1 MLLNLR
7 KLLTICDLGGVK
19 LSHSTTVKKPF
30 KSKLK
35 AIKERPYLFGLI
47 LLVLISLLV
56 FSVYPMYSIF
66 RTIFIGE
73 SGLDFQAIHKVLNKP
88 RVFKTILNSFKLGIS
103 AAVIST
109 LIGFIFAYSVTRTN
123 MFGKKFFNF
132 VAVFPVVSPPFVLA
146 LAMILLFGSS
156 GLISREVF
164 GMQST
169 DVFGF
174 KSLLIIQ
181 AMSFS
186 PIAYLNLKG
195 VLETMDASLEDSA
208 FNLGA
213 SRWKVFYTVTLPLAM
228 PAVFSSLLLTFIKSL
243 EDFGNP
249 MIIGGDF
256 SVLATEA
263 YMTITGRN
271 DLRTG
276 ALLAVSMLLPVL
288 TAYLVQRYWVNKK
301 SYTTVTGK
309 GSQGSAIV
317 KEKKVVLP
325 LFITCLLLTG
335 TIVLFYGTII
345 MGAFVEIWGVN
356 YSLSLKHFQYVFDTG
371 LDTIKDTVLI
381 ALIATPL
388 MVLIGMVISFL
399 TVRITFPGKKLVEIS
414 SILLFAVP
422 GTVVGIGYLLSFN
435 SPPLAITGTAAI
447 LVLVLTFR
455 YMSLGIEAGTNALMQ
470 IDSSLEEASKSLNA
484 NGLTTFWKVTFPLL
498 RSALFSS
505 AIYAFTRALTSISA
519 VIFLVSASW
528 NLMTVSI
535 LSAVD
540 FGKLGVA
547 AAYCVILFIII
558 LVAFSVLNLAL
569 KQNERSM

>member
-1 MLLNLR
+1 M
-7 KLLTICDLGGVK
+7 I
-19 LSHSTTVKKPF
+19 

-35 AIKERPYLFGLI
+35 TIVKNPHLFVLVI
-47 LLVLISLLV
+47 VVLLSLLL
-56 FSVYPMYSIF
+56 FSVYPIF
-66 RTIFIGE
+66 NI
-73 SGLDFQAIHKVLNKP
+73 
-88 RVFKTILNSFKLGIS
+88 FKTIFVGEQGLDLHAVQKFFDKPRIYQTVWNSLKLGVS
-103 AAVIST
+103 SAVIST
-109 LIGFIFAYSVTRTN
+109 LIGFVFAFSVARTR
-123 MFGKKFFNF
+123 MFGRKFFNF

-169 DVFGF
+169 DVYGF

-181 AMSFS
+181 AMSYS

-195 VLETMDASLEDSA
+195 VLESMDASLEDSA

-213 SRWKVFYTVTLPLAM
+213 SRWKVFSTITFPLAI
-228 PAVFSSLLLTFIKSL
+228 PGIFSSLLLVFIKSL

-256 SVLATEA
+256 TTLATEA
-263 YMTITGRN
+263 YMTITGRS

-276 ALLAVSMLLPVL
+276 SLLAVSMLLPVL
-288 TAYLVQRYWVNKK
+288 TAYLVQKFWVNKK

-309 GSQGSAIV
+309 ASQGSTIIR
-317 KEKKVVLP
+317 EKKVVVP
-325 LFITCLLLTG
+325 LFIVCLLITG
-335 TIVLFYGTII
+335 IVLLFYGTII
-345 MGAFVEIWGVN
+345 GGAFVRLWGID
-356 YSLSLKHFQYVFDTG
+356 YTLSLDHFRYVFDTG
-371 LDTIKDTVLI
+371 LGTVKDTLII
-381 ALIATPL
+381 ALIATPI
-388 MVLIGMVISFL
+388 MVLLGMVISFL
-399 TVRITFPGKKLVEIS
+399 TVRVKFPGRKLIEIGS
-414 SILLFAVP
+414 MLLFAVP

-435 SPPLAITGTAAI
+435 KPPFALTGTAAI
-447 LVLVLTFR
+447 IILVLVFR
-455 YMSLGIEAGTNALMQ
+455 YMSLGIEAGSNVLRQ
-470 IDSSLEEASKSLNA
+470 IDPSLEEASKSLNA
-484 NGLTTFWKVTFPLL
+484 SGFTTFWKITFPLI

-505 AIYAFTRALTSISA
+505 AIYAFTRAMTSISA

-528 NLMTVSI
+528 NLMTVAI

-547 AAYCVILFIII
+547 AAYCVILFVIIG
-558 LVAFSVLNLAL
+558 LAFSGLNLLL

>member
-1 MLLNLR
+1 LSNSN
-7 KLLTICDLGGVK
+7 IVK
-19 LSHSTTVKKPF
+19 TPF
-30 KSKLK
+30 KNKLK
-35 AIKERPYLFGLI
+35 TIGENPYLFSLI
-47 LLVLISLLV
+47 ILVLMSLLI

-66 RTIFIGE
+66 KTIFVDENGVDFKAVQKIFDKPLIYRTIW
-73 SGLDFQAIHKVLNKP
+73 
-88 RVFKTILNSFKLGIS
+88 NSLKLGVS
-103 AAVIST
+103 SAVIST
-109 LIGFIFAYSVTRTN
+109 LIGFIFAYSVTRTR

-132 VAVFPVVSPPFVLA
+132 IAVFPVVSPPFVLA

-156 GLISREVF
+156 GLISREIF
-164 GMQST
+164 GLQST

-195 VLETMDASLEDSA
+195 VLESMDASLEDSA
-208 FNLGA
+208 SNLGA
-213 SRWKVFYTVTLPLAM
+213 SRWKVFYTITLPLAM
-228 PAVFSSLLLTFIKSL
+228 PGVFSSLLLTFIKSL

-249 MIIGGDF
+249 MNIGGDF

-263 YMTITGRN
+263 YMTITGSN

-276 ALLAVSMLLPVL
+276 SLLAVSMLLPVL
-288 TAYLVQRYWVNKK
+288 TAYLIQRYWVNKK
-301 SYTTVTGK
+301 SYVTVTGK
-309 GSQGSAIV
+309 ASQGSVLI
-317 KEKKVVLP
+317 KDKKIVLP
-325 LFITCLLLTG
+325 LFITCSLITG
-335 TIVLFYGTII
+335 TIILFYGTII
-345 MGAFVEIWGVN
+345 VGAFVEIWGVD
-356 YSLSLKHFQYVFDTG
+356 YSLSLKHFKYVFDTG
-371 LDTIKDTVLI
+371 LGTIKDTVII
-381 ALIATPL
+381 AVIATPI
-388 MVLIGMVISFL
+388 MVLLGMIISFL
-399 TVRITFPGKKLVEIS
+399 TVRISFPGKKLVEIS

-447 LVLVLTFR
+447 LILVLVFR
-455 YMSLGIEAGTNALMQ
+455 YMSLGIEAGSNALMQ
-470 IDSSLEEASKSLNA
+470 IDTSLEEASKSLNA
-484 NGLTTFWKVTFPLL
+484 NGFTTFRKITFPLL

-528 NLMTVSI
+528 NLMTVAI

-547 AAYCVILFIII
+547 AAYCVVLFIII
-558 LVAFSVLNLAL
+558 FLAFSSLNLLL

>member
-1 MLLNLR
+1 MSNSN
-7 KLLTICDLGGVK
+7 IVK
-19 LSHSTTVKKPF
+19 TPLKN
-30 KSKLK
+30 KLK
-35 AIKERPYLFGLI
+35 TIGENPYLFSLI
-47 LLVLISLLV
+47 ILVLMSLLL

-66 RTIFIGE
+66 KTIFVDENGVDFKAVQKIFDKPLIYRTIW
-73 SGLDFQAIHKVLNKP
+73 
-88 RVFKTILNSFKLGIS
+88 NSLKLGVSS
-103 AAVIST
+103 AAIST
-109 LIGFIFAYSVTRTN
+109 LIGFIFAYSVTRTR

-132 VAVFPVVSPPFVLA
+132 IAVFPVVSPPFVLA

-156 GLISREVF
+156 GLISREIF

-195 VLETMDASLEDSA
+195 VLESMDASLEDSA
-208 FNLGA
+208 SNLGA
-213 SRWKVFYTVTLPLAM
+213 SRWKVFYTITLPLAM
-228 PAVFSSLLLTFIKSL
+228 PGVFSSLLLTFIKSL

-263 YMTITGRN
+263 YMTITGSN

-276 ALLAVSMLLPVL
+276 SLLAVSMLLPVL
-288 TAYLVQRYWVNKK
+288 TAYLIQRYWVNKK
-301 SYTTVTGK
+301 SYVTVTGK
-309 GSQGSAIV
+309 ASQGSVLI
-317 KEKKVVLP
+317 KDKKIVLP
-325 LFITCLLLTG
+325 LFITCSLITG
-335 TIVLFYGTII
+335 TIILFYGTII
-345 MGAFVEIWGVN
+345 VGAFVEIWGVD
-356 YSLSLKHFQYVFDTG
+356 YSLSLKHFKYVFDTG
-371 LDTIKDTVLI
+371 LGTIKDTVII
-381 ALIATPL
+381 AVIATPV
-388 MVLIGMVISFL
+388 MVLLGMIISFL
-399 TVRITFPGKKLVEIS
+399 TVRISFPGKKLIEIS

-435 SPPLAITGTAAI
+435 SPPLAMTGTAAI
-447 LVLVLTFR
+447 LILVLVFR
-455 YMSLGIEAGTNALMQ
+455 YMSLGIEAGSNALMQ
-470 IDSSLEEASKSLNA
+470 IDTSLEEASKSLNA
-484 NGLTTFWKVTFPLL
+484 NGFTTFRKITFPLL
-498 RSALFSS
+498 SSALFSS

-528 NLMTVSI
+528 NLMTVAI

-547 AAYCVILFIII
+547 AAYCVVLFIII
-558 LVAFSVLNLAL
+558 FLAFSSLNLLL

>member
-1 MLLNLR
+1 MA
-7 KLLTICDLGGVK
+7 K
-19 LSHSTTVKKPF
+19 STLVDNSF
-30 KSKLK
+30 KNKLK
-35 AIKERPYLFGLI
+35 KLARNPSLLGLI
-47 LLVLISLLV
+47 IFVLFSLLL
-56 FSVYPMYSIF
+56 FSVYPLYSIIK
-66 RTIFIGE
+66 TIFISEGQLNLE
-73 SGLDFQAIHKVLNKP
+73 VVKDAIEKP
-88 RVFKTILNSFKLGIS
+88 RIYQTIWNSIKLGVTS
-103 AAVIST
+103 AVIST
-109 LIGFIFAYSVTRTN
+109 IIGFVFAYSVTRTR
-123 MFGKKFFNF
+123 MFGRKIFNF
-132 VAVFPVVSPPFVLA
+132 IAIFPVVSPPFVLA
-146 LAMILLFGSS
+146 LSMILLFGSS
-156 GLISREVF
+156 GLITRELL

-169 DVFGF
+169 DVYGF
-174 KSLLIIQ
+174 YSLLIIQ

-208 FNLGA
+208 YNLGA
-213 SRWKVFYTVTLPLAM
+213 SKWRVFFTITLPLAL
-228 PAVFSSLLLTFIKSL
+228 PGVFSSLLLTFIKSL

-271 DLRTG
+271 DLQTG
-276 ALLAVSMLLPVL
+276 SLLAVSMLIPVL

-309 GSQGSAIV
+309 ASQGSAIIRD
-317 KEKKVVLP
+317 KKVVVP
-325 LFITCLLLTG
+325 LFIICLLVSS

-345 MGAFVEIWGVN
+345 LGAFVNLWGVD
-356 YSLSLKHFQYVFDTG
+356 YSFSLDHFKNIFDTG
-371 LDTIKDTVLI
+371 FSTIKDTLII
-381 ALIATPL
+381 ALIATPI
-388 MVLIGMVISFL
+388 MVILGMIISFL
-399 TVRITFPGKKLVEIS
+399 TVRITFPGKKLIEIG

-435 SPPLAITGTAAI
+435 SPPIAITGTATVII
-447 LVLVLTFR
+447 LVLVFR

-470 IDSSLEEASKSLNA
+470 IDTSLEEASKSLNA
-484 NGLTTFWKVTFPLL
+484 GGFTTFRKVTFPLL
-498 RSALFSS
+498 SSALFSS
-505 AIYAFTRALTSISA
+505 AIYAFTRAMTSISA

-528 NLMTVSI
+528 NLMTVAI

-547 AAYCVILFIII
+547 AAYCVILFVIIS
-558 LVAFSVLNLAL
+558 VAFVILNLLL

>member
-1 MLLNLR
+1 LSNSN
-7 KLLTICDLGGVK
+7 IVK
-19 LSHSTTVKKPF
+19 TPLKN
-30 KSKLK
+30 KLK
-35 AIKERPYLFGLI
+35 TIGENPYLFSLI
-47 LLVLISLLV
+47 ILVLMSLLL

-66 RTIFIGE
+66 KTIFVDENGVDFKAVQKIFDKPLIYRTIW
-73 SGLDFQAIHKVLNKP
+73 
-88 RVFKTILNSFKLGIS
+88 NSLKLGVSS
-103 AAVIST
+103 AAIST
-109 LIGFIFAYSVTRTN
+109 LIGFIFAYSVTRTR

-132 VAVFPVVSPPFVLA
+132 IAVFPVVSPPFVLA

-156 GLISREVF
+156 GLISREIF

-174 KSLLIIQ
+174 KSLFIIQ

-195 VLETMDASLEDSA
+195 VLESMDASLEDSA
-208 FNLGA
+208 SNLGA
-213 SRWKVFYTVTLPLAM
+213 SRWKVFYTITLPLAM
-228 PAVFSSLLLTFIKSL
+228 PGVFSSLLLTFIKSL

-263 YMTITGRN
+263 YMTITGSN

-276 ALLAVSMLLPVL
+276 SLLAVSMLLPVL
-288 TAYLVQRYWVNKK
+288 TAYLIQRYWVNKK
-301 SYTTVTGK
+301 SYVTVTGK
-309 GSQGSAIV
+309 ASQGSVLI
-317 KEKKVVLP
+317 KDKKIVLP
-325 LFITCLLLTG
+325 LFITCSLITG
-335 TIVLFYGTII
+335 TIILFYGTII
-345 MGAFVEIWGVN
+345 VGAFVEIWGVD
-356 YSLSLKHFQYVFDTG
+356 YSLSLKHFKYVFDTG
-371 LDTIKDTVLI
+371 LGTIKDTVII
-381 ALIATPL
+381 AVIATPV
-388 MVLIGMVISFL
+388 MVLLGMIISFL
-399 TVRITFPGKKLVEIS
+399 TVRISFPGKKLIEIS

-435 SPPLAITGTAAI
+435 SPPLAMTGTAAI
-447 LVLVLTFR
+447 LILVLVFR
-455 YMSLGIEAGTNALMQ
+455 YMSLGIEAGSNALMQ
-470 IDSSLEEASKSLNA
+470 IDTSLEEASKSLNA
-484 NGLTTFWKVTFPLL
+484 NGFTTFRKITFPLL
-498 RSALFSS
+498 SSALFSS

-528 NLMTVSI
+528 NLMTVAI

-547 AAYCVILFIII
+547 AAYCVVLFIII
-558 LVAFSVLNLAL
+558 FLAFSSLNLLL

>member
-1 MLLNLR
+1 LL
-7 KLLTICDLGGVK
+7 
-19 LSHSTTVKKPF
+19 S
-30 KSKLK
+30 
-35 AIKERPYLFGLI
+35 LFL
-47 LLVLISLLV
+47 

-66 RTIFIGE
+66 RTIFVGE
-73 SGLDFQAIHKVLNKP
+73 SGLDFQAIHKILNKP
-88 RVFKTILNSFKLGIS
+88 RIFKTILNSFKLGIS

-123 MFGKKFFNF
+123 MFGKRFFNLI
-132 VAVFPVVSPPFVLA
+132 AVFPVVSPPFVLA

-164 GMQST
+164 GLQST

-208 FNLGA
+208 YNLGA
-213 SRWKVFYTVTLPLAM
+213 SKWRVFFTITLPLAL
-228 PAVFSSLLLTFIKSL
+228 PGVFSSLLLTFIKSL
-243 EDFGNP
+243 EDFVNP
-249 MIIGGDF
+249 IIIGGDF

-271 DLRTG
+271 DLQTG
-276 ALLAVSMLLPVL
+276 SLLAVSMLIPVL

-309 GSQGSAIV
+309 ASQGSAIIRD
-317 KEKKVVLP
+317 KKVVVP
-325 LFITCLLLTG
+325 LFIICLLVSS

-345 MGAFVEIWGVN
+345 LGAFVNLWGVD
-356 YSLSLKHFQYVFDTG
+356 YSFSLDHFKNIFDTG
-371 LDTIKDTVLI
+371 FSTIKDTLII
-381 ALIATPL
+381 ALIATPI
-388 MVLIGMVISFL
+388 MVILGMIISFL
-399 TVRITFPGKKLVEIS
+399 TVRITFPGKKLIEIG

-435 SPPLAITGTAAI
+435 SPPIAITGTATVII
-447 LVLVLTFR
+447 LVLVFR

-470 IDSSLEEASKSLNA
+470 IDTSLEEASKSLNA
-484 NGLTTFWKVTFPLL
+484 GGFTTFRKVTFPLL
-498 RSALFSS
+498 SSALFSS
-505 AIYAFTRALTSISA
+505 AIYAFTRAMTSISA

-528 NLMTVSI
+528 NLMTVAI

-547 AAYCVILFIII
+547 AAYCVILFVIIS
-558 LVAFSVLNLAL
+558 VAFVILNLLL

>member
-1 MLLNLR
+1 MSNSN
-7 KLLTICDLGGVK
+7 I
-19 LSHSTTVKKPF
+19 VKKPL

-35 AIKERPYLFGLI
+35 AIGKNPYQFGLI
-47 LLVLISLLV
+47 ILVLISLLL

-66 RTIFIGE
+66 KTIFVGE
-73 SGLDFQAIHKVLNKP
+73 SGLDFKAVKKILDKP
-88 RVFKTILNSFKLGIS
+88 SIYQTIWNSLKLGVSS
-103 AAVIST
+103 AIIST
-109 LIGFIFAYSVTRTN
+109 LIGFVFAYSVTRTR
-123 MFGKKFFNF
+123 MFGKKFFNLI
-132 VAVFPVVSPPFVLA
+132 AVFPVVSPPFVLA
-146 LAMILLFGSS
+146 LSMILLFGSS
-156 GLISREVF
+156 GLISREIF

-174 KSLLIIQ
+174 NSLLIIQ

-213 SRWKVFYTVTLPLAM
+213 SRWKVFYTITLPLAM

-288 TAYLVQRYWVNKK
+288 TAYLVQKYWVNKK

-309 GSQGSAIV
+309 TSQGSVII
-317 KEKKVVLP
+317 KDKKVVVP
-325 LFITCLLLTG
+325 LFITCLLITG
-335 TIVLFYGTII
+335 TIVLFYGTIVV
-345 MGAFVEIWGVN
+345 GAFVEIWGVD
-356 YSLSLKHFQYVFDTG
+356 YSLSLKHFKYVFDTG
-371 LDTIKDTVLI
+371 LGTIKDTVII
-381 ALIATPL
+381 AVIATPI
-388 MVLIGMVISFL
+388 MVLLGMIISFL
-399 TVRITFPGKKLVEIS
+399 TVRVSFPGKKLVEIG

-447 LVLVLTFR
+447 LILVLVFR

-484 NGLTTFWKVTFPLL
+484 NGFTTFWKITFPLL

-528 NLMTVSI
+528 NLMTVAI

-547 AAYCVILFIII
+547 AAYCVILFVI
-558 LVAFSVLNLAL
+558 VFFAFTVLNLLL

>member
-1 MLLNLR
+1 MANSN
-7 KLLTICDLGGVK
+7 I
-19 LSHSTTVKKPF
+19 VKKPL
-30 KSKLK
+30 KRKWK
-35 AIKERPYLFGLI
+35 AIGENPYLFGLI
-47 LLVLISLLV
+47 ILVLISLFL
-56 FSVYPMYSIF
+56 FSIYPMYSILK
-66 RTIFIGE
+66 TIFVGE
-73 SGLDFQAIHKVLNKP
+73 SGLDFKAVQEIFDKP
-88 RVFKTILNSFKLGIS
+88 RIYQTIWNSLKLGIS
-103 AAVIST
+103 SAIIST
-109 LIGFIFAYSVTRTN
+109 LIGFIFAYSVTRTH

-132 VAVFPVVSPPFVLA
+132 IAVFPVVSPPFVLA

-156 GLISREVF
+156 GLISKEIL

-174 KSLLIIQ
+174 NSLLVIQ
-181 AMSFS
+181 AMCFS

-213 SRWKVFYTVTLPLAM
+213 SRWKVFYTITLPLAM
-228 PAVFSSLLLTFIKSL
+228 PGVFSSLLLTFIKSL

-249 MIIGGDF
+249 MIIGGDY

-276 ALLAVSMLLPVL
+276 ALLAVSMLIPVL
-288 TAYLVQRYWVNKK
+288 TAYLVQKYWVNKK

-309 GSQGSAIV
+309 TSQGSVII
-317 KEKKVVLP
+317 KDKKVVVP
-325 LFITCLLLTG
+325 LFITCLLITG

-345 MGAFVEIWGVN
+345 VGAFVEIWGVN
-356 YSLSLKHFQYVFDTG
+356 YALSLKHFQYVFDTG
-371 LDTIKDTVLI
+371 LGTIKDTVII
-381 ALIATPL
+381 AVIATPI
-388 MVLIGMVISFL
+388 MVLLGMIISFL
-399 TVRITFPGKKLVEIS
+399 TVRISFPGKKLVEIG

-447 LVLVLTFR
+447 LVLVLVFR

-484 NGLTTFWKVTFPLL
+484 NGFTTFWKITFPLL

-528 NLMTVSI
+528 NLMTVAI

-547 AAYCVILFIII
+547 AAYCVILFVII
-558 LVAFSVLNLAL
+558 LIAFTGLNLLL

>member
-1 MLLNLR
+1 MAYSNVVGKTLKN
-7 KLLTICDLGGVK
+7 
-19 LSHSTTVKKPF
+19 
-30 KSKLK
+30 KLK
-35 AIKERPYLFGLI
+35 AIAKNPYLFGLI
-47 LLVLISLLV
+47 MLVLLSLLL
-56 FSVYPMYSIF
+56 FSVYPIYSIF
-66 RTIFIGE
+66 KTIFVGE
-73 SGLDFQAIHKVLNKP
+73 NGLDFKAVQKLFDKP
-88 RVFKTILNSFKLGIS
+88 RIYQTIWNSLKLGVAS
-103 AAVIST
+103 AVIST
-109 LIGFIFAYSVTRTN
+109 LIGFIFAYSVARTR
-123 MFGKKFFNF
+123 MFGRKFFNF
-132 VAVFPVVSPPFVLA
+132 IAVFPVVSPPFVLA

-169 DVFGF
+169 DVYGF

-195 VLETMDASLEDSA
+195 VLESMDASLEDSA

-213 SRWKVFYTVTLPLAM
+213 SRWKVFYTITLPLAI
-228 PAVFSSLLLTFIKSL
+228 PGIFSSLLLTFIKSL

-256 SVLATEA
+256 STLATEA
-263 YMTITGRN
+263 YMTITGRS

-276 ALLAVSMLLPVL
+276 SLLAVSMLLPVL
-288 TAYLVQRYWVNKK
+288 TAYLVQRFWVNKK

-309 GSQGSAIV
+309 ASQGSAII
-317 KEKKVVLP
+317 KEKKVVVP
-325 LFITCLLLTG
+325 LFIICMLITG

-345 MGAFVEIWGVN
+345 MGAFVRLWGID
-356 YSLSLKHFQYVFDTG
+356 YSLSLDHFKYVFDTG
-371 LDTIKDTVLI
+371 LGTVKDTLI
-381 ALIATPL
+381 IAIIATPI
-388 MVLIGMVISFL
+388 MVLLGMVISFL
-399 TVRITFPGKKLVEIS
+399 TVRVNFPGKKLIEIG

-422 GTVVGIGYLLSFN
+422 GTVVGIGYLLTFN

-447 LVLVLTFR
+447 IILVLVFR
-455 YMSLGIEAGTNALMQ
+455 YMSLGIEAGSNVLRQ
-470 IDSSLEEASKSLNA
+470 IDPSLEEASKSLNA
-484 NGLTTFWKVTFPLL
+484 NGFTTFRKITFPLM

-505 AIYAFTRALTSISA
+505 AIYAFTRAMTSISA

-528 NLMTVSI
+528 NLMTVAI

-547 AAYCVILFIII
+547 AAYCVILFVIIF
-558 LVAFSVLNLAL
+558 LAFSALNLLL

>member
-1 MLLNLR
+1 MSYSSVV
-7 KLLTICDLGGVK
+7 G
-19 LSHSTTVKKPF
+19 KPL
-30 KSKLK
+30 KDKLK
-35 AIKERPYLFGLI
+35 AIAKNPYLFGLVI
-47 LLVLISLLV
+47 LVLLSLLL
-56 FSVYPMYSIF
+56 FSVYPIYSIF
-66 RTIFIGE
+66 KTIFVGE
-73 SGLDFQAIHKVLNKP
+73 NGFDFQAVQKLFEKP
-88 RVFKTILNSFKLGIS
+88 RIFQTIWNSLKLGIIS
-103 AAVIST
+103 AIIST
-109 LIGFIFAYSVTRTN
+109 LIGFVFAYSVARTR
-123 MFGKKFFNF
+123 MFGRKFFNF

-174 KSLLIIQ
+174 RSLLIIQ

-195 VLETMDASLEDSA
+195 VLESMDASLEDSA

-213 SRWKVFYTVTLPLAM
+213 SRWKVFCTITLPLAI
-228 PAVFSSLLLTFIKSL
+228 PAVFSSLLLIFIKSL

-256 SVLATEA
+256 STLATEA

-271 DLRTG
+271 DIRTG

-288 TAYLVQRYWVNKK
+288 TAYLVQRFWVNKK

-309 GSQGSAIV
+309 ASQGSTII
-317 KEKKVVLP
+317 KEKKVVVP
-325 LFITCLLLTG
+325 LFITCMLITG

-345 MGAFVEIWGVN
+345 IGAFVRLWGVD
-356 YSLSLKHFQYVFDTG
+356 YSLSLDHFKYVFDTG
-371 LDTIKDTVLI
+371 LGTVKDTLI
-381 ALIATPL
+381 IAVIATPI
-388 MVLIGMVISFL
+388 MVLLGMVISFL
-399 TVRITFPGKKLVEIS
+399 TVRIRFPGKKLIEIG

-435 SPPLAITGTAAI
+435 RPPLAITGTAAI
-447 LVLVLTFR
+447 IILVLVFR
-455 YMSLGIEAGTNALMQ
+455 YMSLGIEAGSNVLRQ
-470 IDSSLEEASKSLNA
+470 IDPSLEEASKSLNA
-484 NGLTTFWKVTFPLL
+484 NGFTTFRKITFPLM

-505 AIYAFTRALTSISA
+505 AIYAFTRAMTSISA

-528 NLMTVSI
+528 NLMTVAI

-547 AAYCVILFIII
+547 AAYCVILFVII
-558 LVAFSVLNLAL
+558 LLAFSGLNLLL